1 MDDAACTVS
10 TLPPAP
16 GGWSSRAW
24 VTRSPAP
31 SSKDSDARFRALVQ
45 NSADII
51 TIHDADGITTFEAPS
66 ASRVLGR
73 PPGALIGHTPW
84 ESIHPRDVGRV
95 RKAFDIVVHGRAQ
108 PVPIEFRY
116 RHANGSWIWLEAV
129 GNNLLDYPHVR
140 GVVLTSRDI
149 TRRKAAERRIE
160 HLAHHDF
167 LTDLPNRSLLR
178 DRLDVALAQAR
189 RHGQLVAAL
198 FIDLDRLKVVNDT
211 LGHAAGDQML
221 REAAARLASCTREG
235 DTVARLGGDEF
246 MVVLPNL
253 SDARGAAAAAQKI
266 RESLAHPTDL
276 TGQEVCISAS
286 IGVSLFPA
294 DAADAEALIRNA
306 DAAMYSAK
314 RHGGDNYQFYTA
326 DLNVQVQERLA
337 IEQGLRIAEQ
347 RNELYLLYQPKID
360 LRSGRI
366 IGVEALLRWQH
377 PSLGLISPE
386 RFIPIAEETGLIIPI
401 GEWVLRTACKQIR
414 AWRDR
419 GIELPVA
426 VNLSAC
432 QFRQRNLAQ
441 TIHRILSETGVPP
454 QWLEIEITESDVM
467 ENAES
472 AIATLDELKARGVSI
487 SVDDFGTGYSSLSY
501 LKRFP
506 LDVLKIDR
514 SFVRDIAVD
523 SDDAAI
529 VEAIIALA
537 RSLEIKVVAEGVET
551 EDQMAFLNR
560 SGCDFAQG
568 YLFSPPVDAE
578 QIAVLL
584 ERRSPAVA

>member
-1 MDDAACTVS
+1 MDDANCSVL
-10 TLPPAP
+10 TLPTAP
-16 GGWSSRAW
+16 GRWSSRAR
-24 VTRSPAP
+24 VTRDLALVP
-31 SSKDSDARFRALVQ
+31 KDSDARFRALVQ

-51 TIHDADGITTFEAPS
+51 TIHDVDGTTTFEAPS

-73 PPGALIGHTPW
+73 PPGALIGHSPW
-84 ESIHPRDVGRV
+84 ESIHPRDVARV
-95 RKAFDIVVHGRAQ
+95 RKAFEIVVHGKTE

-116 RHANGSWIWLEAV
+116 RHADGSWIWLEAV
-129 GNNLLDYPHVR
+129 GNNLLDYPHVQ
-140 GVVLTSRDI
+140 GIVLTSRDI

-167 LTDLPNRSLLR
+167 LTDLPNRLFR

-189 RHGQLVAAL
+189 RHDQLVGVL
-198 FIDLDRLKVVNDT
+198 FIDLDRLKVINDT
-211 LGHAAGDQML
+211 LGHVAGDQML
-221 REAAARLASCTREG
+221 REAATRLARCMREG

-246 MVVLPNL
+246 MVVLSNL
-253 SDARGAAAAAQKI
+253 GDARGAASAARKI
-266 RESLAHPTDL
+266 LDGLARPTEL
-276 TGQEVCISAS
+276 MGQEVFMSAS
-286 IGVSLFPA
+286 IGVSIYPT

-314 RHGGDNYQFYTA
+314 RHGGDNYQFYTS
-326 DLNVQVQERLA
+326 DLNVQAQERLA
-337 IEQGLRIAEQ
+337 LEQGLRVAEQ
-347 RNELYLLYQPKID
+347 RNELHLLYQPKID
-360 LRSGRI
+360 LVSGKI

-377 PSLGLISPE
+377 PVLGWVSPE

-401 GEWVLRTACKQIR
+401 GEWVLRTACEQIR
-414 AWRDR
+414 TWRAL
-419 GIELPVA
+419 GIDLPVA

-432 QFRQRNLAQ
+432 QFRQRNLAA
-441 TIHRILSETGVPP
+441 TIHRILSEAGVPP
-454 QWLEIEITESDVM
+454 QCLEIEITESDVM

-472 AIATLDELKARGVSI
+472 AIATLGELKARGISI

-514 SFVRDIAVD
+514 SFVRDIAID

-537 RSLEIKVVAEGVET
+537 RSLDIKVVAEGVESD
-551 EDQMAFLNR
+551 DQKAFLNR

-568 YLFSPPVDAE
+568 YLFSPPVEAG
-578 QIAVLL
+578 QIVALL
-584 ERRSPAVA
+584 ERQ

>member
-1 MDDAACTVS
+1 MDDANCSVL
-10 TLPPAP
+10 TLPTAP
-16 GGWSSRAW
+16 GRWSSRAR
-24 VTRSPAP
+24 VTRNLAP
-31 SSKDSDARFRALVQ
+31 VPKDSDARFRALVQ

-51 TIHDADGITTFEAPS
+51 TIHDVDGTTTFEAPS
-66 ASRVLGR
+66 ASRLLGR
-73 PPGALIGHTPW
+73 PPGALIGHSPW
-84 ESIHPRDVGRV
+84 ESIHPRDVARV
-95 RKAFDIVVHGRAQ
+95 RKAFEIVVHGRTE
-108 PVPIEFRY
+108 PMPIEFRY
-116 RHANGSWIWLEAV
+116 RHADGSWIWLEAV

-140 GVVLTSRDI
+140 GIVLTSRDI

-167 LTDLPNRSLLR
+167 LTDLPNRSLLG

-189 RHGQLVAAL
+189 RHGHLVGAL

-221 REAAARLASCTREG
+221 REAATRLAGCMREG

-246 MVVLPNL
+246 MVVLSNL
-253 SDARGAAAAAQKI
+253 GDARGAASAARKI
-266 RESLAHPTDL
+266 LDGLARPTEL
-276 TGQEVCISAS
+276 MGQEVFMSAS
-286 IGVSLFPA
+286 IGVSIYPT
-294 DAADAEALIRNA
+294 DAADADALIRNA

-314 RHGGDNYQFYTA
+314 RHGGDNYQFYTS
-326 DLNVQVQERLA
+326 DLNVQAQERLTL
-337 IEQGLRIAEQ
+337 EQGLRVAEQ
-347 RNELYLLYQPKID
+347 RNELHLLYQPKID
-360 LRSGRI
+360 LASGKI

-377 PSLGLISPE
+377 PVLGWVSPE

-401 GEWVLRTACKQIR
+401 GEWVLRTACEQISTWR
-414 AWRDR
+414 AL
-419 GIELPVA
+419 GIDLPVA

-432 QFRQRNLAQ
+432 QFRQRNLAE
-441 TIHRILSETGVPP
+441 TIHRILSEAGVPP
-454 QWLEIEITESDVM
+454 QCLELEITESDVM

-472 AIATLDELKARGVSI
+472 AIAALGELKARGISI

-514 SFVRDIAVD
+514 SFVRDIAID

-537 RSLEIKVVAEGVET
+537 RSLEIKVVAEGVESD
-551 EDQMAFLNR
+551 DQKAFLNR

-568 YLFSPPVDAE
+568 YLFSPPVEAG
-578 QIAVLL
+578 QIAALI
-584 ERRSPAVA
+584 ERQ

>member
-1 MDDAACTVS
+1 MDDANCSVL
-10 TLPPAP
+10 TLPTAP
-16 GGWSSRAW
+16 GRWSSRAR
-24 VTRSPAP
+24 VSRDLALVP
-31 SSKDSDARFRALVQ
+31 KDSDARFRALVQ

-51 TIHDADGITTFEAPS
+51 TIHDVDGTTTFEAPS

-73 PPGALIGHTPW
+73 PPGALIGHSPW
-84 ESIHPRDVGRV
+84 ESIHPRDVAGV
-95 RKAFDIVVHGRAQ
+95 RKAFEIVVHGKTK

-116 RHANGSWIWLEAV
+116 RHADGSWIWLEAV
-129 GNNLLDYPHVR
+129 GNNLLDYPHVQ
-140 GVVLTSRDI
+140 GIVLTSRDI

-189 RHGQLVAAL
+189 RHDQLVGVL
-198 FIDLDRLKVVNDT
+198 FIDLDRLKVINDT

-221 REAAARLASCTREG
+221 REAATRLARCMREG

-246 MVVLPNL
+246 MVVLSNL
-253 SDARGAAAAAQKI
+253 GDARGAAAAARKI
-266 RESLAHPTDL
+266 LDGLARPTEL
-276 TGQEVCISAS
+276 MGQEVFMSAS
-286 IGVSLFPA
+286 IGVSIYPT

-314 RHGGDNYQFYTA
+314 RHGGDNYQFYTS
-326 DLNVQVQERLA
+326 DLNVQAQERLA
-337 IEQGLRIAEQ
+337 LEQGLRVAEQ
-347 RNELYLLYQPKID
+347 RNELHLLYQPKID
-360 LRSGRI
+360 LVSGKI

-377 PSLGLISPE
+377 PVLGSVSPE

-401 GEWVLRTACKQIR
+401 GEWVLRTACEQIR
-414 AWRDR
+414 TWRAL
-419 GIELPVA
+419 GIDLPVA

-432 QFRQRNLAQ
+432 QFRQRNLAA
-441 TIHRILSETGVPP
+441 TIHRILSEAVVPP
-454 QWLEIEITESDVM
+454 QCLEIEITESDVM

-472 AIATLDELKARGVSI
+472 AIATLGELKARGISI

-537 RSLEIKVVAEGVET
+537 RSLEIRVVAEGVET
-551 EDQMAFLNR
+551 EDQKAFLNR

-568 YLFSPPVDAE
+568 YLFSPPVEAGH
-578 QIAVLL
+578 IAALL
-584 ERRSPAVA
+584 ERR

>member
-1 MDDAACTVS
+1 MDDATCTLS
-10 TLPPAP
+10 TRPRAS

-24 VTRSPAP
+24 VVRNSLPSP
-31 SSKDSDARFRALVQ
+31 KDSDARFKALVQ

-51 TIHDADGITTFEAPS
+51 TIHDANGVTTFEAPS

-73 PPGALIGHTPW
+73 PPGALIGHAPW
-84 ESIHPRDVGRV
+84 KSIHPRDVARV
-95 RKAFDIVVHGRAQ
+95 RKAFDIVVHGRVQ

-116 RHANGSWIWLEAV
+116 RHADGSWIWLEAV
-129 GNNLLDYPHVR
+129 GNNLLDYPHVQ
-140 GVVLTSRDI
+140 GIVLTSRDI

-189 RHGQLVAAL
+189 RHGHLVAAL
-198 FIDLDRLKVVNDT
+198 FVDLDRFKVVNDT
-211 LGHAAGDQML
+211 LGHEAGDQML
-221 REAAARLASCTREG
+221 REAAARLTGCTREG

-253 SDARGAAAAAQKI
+253 SDARGAAAAVQKI
-266 RESLAHPTDL
+266 LESLAQPIEL
-276 TGQEVCISAS
+276 TGQEVCISGS
-286 IGVSLFPA
+286 IGVSLFPD
-294 DAADAEALIRNA
+294 DATDAEALIRNA

-314 RHGGDNYQFYTA
+314 RQGGNNYQFYTA
-326 DLNVQVQERLA
+326 DLNAQVQERLA
-337 IEQGLRIAEQ
+337 IERGLRNAEQ
-347 RNELYLLYQPKID
+347 RDEFYLLYQPKID
-360 LRSGRI
+360 LASGRI

-377 PSLGLISPE
+377 PGLGLISPE

-414 AWRDR
+414 AWRDL
-419 GIELPVA
+419 GIELPIA

-441 TIHRILSETGVPP
+441 RIHDILLETGAAP
-454 QWLEIEITESDVM
+454 QCLEIEITESDVM

-472 AIATLDELKARGVSI
+472 AIATLDELKARGISI

-551 EDQMAFLNR
+551 ESQKAFLDR
-560 SGCDFAQG
+560 AGCDFAQG

-578 QIAVLL
+578 QIAVLV
-584 ERRSPAVA
+584 ERR

>member
-1 MDDAACTVS
+1 MEDATCTISTLTTVS
-10 TLPPAP
+10 
-16 GGWSSRAW
+16 GGWSSRARA
-24 VTRSPAP
+24 TRSPVAVP
-31 SSKDSDARFRALVQ
+31 KDSDARFKALVQ

-51 TIHDADGITTFEAPS
+51 TIHDANGTTTFESPS
-66 ASRVLGR
+66 AARMLGW
-73 PPGALIGHTPW
+73 PPGALIGHSPW
-84 ESIHPRDVGRV
+84 ESVHPRDVARV
-95 RKAFDIVVHGRAQ
+95 RKAFDIVVHGRSQ

-189 RHGQLVAAL
+189 RDGQLVAAL

-211 LGHAAGDQML
+211 LGHAAGDRML
-221 REAAARLASCTREG
+221 REAAARLAGCTREG

-253 SDARGAAAAAQKI
+253 DDARGAAVAAQKI
-266 RESLAHPTDL
+266 RESLAQVTEL
-276 TGQEVCISAS
+276 NGQEVFVSAS

-294 DAADAEALIRNA
+294 DAADAETLIRNA

-337 IEQGLRIAEQ
+337 IEQGLRVARE
-347 RNELYLLYQPKID
+347 RNEFSLVYQPKID
-360 LRSGRI
+360 LESGRM

-377 PSLGLISPE
+377 PSVGLISPG
-386 RFIPIAEETGLIIPI
+386 RFIPLAEETGLIIPI
-401 GEWVLRTACKQIR
+401 GEWVLRTACEQIR
-414 AWRDR
+414 AWRDA

-432 QFRQRNLAQ
+432 QFRQRNLAH

-454 QWLEIEITESDVM
+454 KCLELEITESDVM
-467 ENAES
+467 ENAEI

-560 SGCDFAQG
+560 AGCDYAQG
-568 YLFSPPVDAE
+568 YLFSQPVE
-578 QIAVLL
+578 SGQIPALL
-584 ERRSPAVA
+584 ERRYGL

>member
-1 MDDAACTVS
+1 MDDATCSFSTVP
-10 TLPPAP
+10 TI
-16 GGWSSRAW
+16 GGWSPRA
-24 VTRSPAP
+24 RLNRRPAP
-31 SSKDSDARFRALVQ
+31 APKDSDARFRALVQ

-51 TIHDADGITTFEAPS
+51 TIHDANGITTFEAPS

-73 PPGALIGHTPW
+73 PPGALIGHSPW
-84 ESIHPRDVGRV
+84 ESIHPRDVARV
-95 RKAFDIVVHGRAQ
+95 RKAFDLVVHGKTQ

-116 RHANGSWIWLEAV
+116 RHADGSWIWLEAV
-129 GNNLLDYPHVR
+129 GNNLLSYPHVR
-140 GVVLTSRDI
+140 GIVLTSRDI

-189 RHGQLVAAL
+189 RHGQLVGAL

-211 LGHAAGDQML
+211 LGHAAGDEML
-221 REAAARLASCTREG
+221 REAATRLARCMREG

-246 MVVLPNL
+246 MVILPNL
-253 SDARGAAAAAQKI
+253 ADARGAAAAARKI
-266 RESLAHPTDL
+266 LDSLARPTEL
-276 TGQEVCISAS
+276 KGQEVFISAS
-286 IGVSLFPA
+286 IGVSIFPT

-314 RHGGDNYQFYTA
+314 RHGGDNYQFYTS

-337 IEQGLRIAEQ
+337 IEQGLRVAEQ
-347 RNELYLLYQPKID
+347 RDELRLLYQPKID
-360 LRSGRI
+360 LASGKI
-366 IGVEALLRWQH
+366 VGVEALLRWQH
-377 PSLGLISPE
+377 SSLGSISPE
-386 RFIPIAEETGLIIPI
+386 RFVPIAEETGLILPI
-401 GEWVLRTACKQIR
+401 GEWVLRSACRQIR
-414 AWRDR
+414 AWRDV

-432 QFRQRNLAQ
+432 QFRQRNLAA
-441 TIHRILSETGVPP
+441 TIQRILSETGVPP
-454 QWLEIEITESDVM
+454 QCLEIEITESDVM

-472 AIATLDELKARGVSI
+472 AIATLDELKARGISI

-514 SFVRDIAVD
+514 SFVRDIVVD

-537 RSLEIKVVAEGVET
+537 RSLDIKVVAEGVET
-551 EDQMAFLNR
+551 PDQMAFLNR
-560 SGCDFAQG
+560 SGCNFAQG
-568 YLFSPPVDAE
+568 YLFSPPVEPERISAL
-578 QIAVLL
+578 I
-584 ERRSPAVA
+584 ERR

>member
-1 MDDAACTVS
+1 MDNKSSAVSAAPTAIGAWS
-10 TLPPAP
+10 TTTWVRRKPVPAP
-16 GGWSSRAW
+16 
-24 VTRSPAP
+24 
-31 SSKDSDARFRALVQ
+31 KDSDARFRALVQ

-73 PPGALIGHTPW
+73 PSGALIGRSPF
-84 ESIHPRDVGRV
+84 ESVHPRDVARV
-95 RKAFDIVVHGRAQ
+95 RKAFDIVVRGNAQ
-108 PVPIEFRY
+108 PAPVEFRF
-116 RHANGSWIWLEAV
+116 RHADGSWIWLEAV

-178 DRLDVALAQAR
+178 DRLDIALAQAR
-189 RHGQLVAAL
+189 RHGHLVAAL
-198 FIDLDRLKVVNDT
+198 YINLDRVKLVNDT
-211 LGHAAGDQML
+211 LGHSAGDKVL
-221 REAAARLASCTREG
+221 REAASRLAGCMREG

-246 MVVLPNL
+246 MVILPNL
-253 SDARGAAAAAQKI
+253 SDPRGAAVAAQKI
-266 RESLAHPTDL
+266 LQSLAEVTQID
-276 TGQEVCISAS
+276 GQDVFVSGS

-294 DAADAEALIRNA
+294 DAADADGLIRNA
-306 DAAMYSAK
+306 DAAMSSAK
-314 RHGGDNYQFYTA
+314 RHGGDNYQFYTS
-326 DLNVQVQERLA
+326 DLNVQLQERLA
-337 IEQGLRIAEQ
+337 IEQGLRFAEQ

-360 LRSGRI
+360 LHTRRI
-366 IGVEALLRWQH
+366 VGVEALLRWQH
-377 PSLGLISPE
+377 PTLGLVSPE
-386 RFIPIAEETGLIIPI
+386 RFIPVAEETGLIVPI
-401 GEWVLRTACKQIR
+401 GEWVMRTACKRISDWR
-414 AWRDR
+414 AQ
-419 GIELPVA
+419 GIDLPVA

-441 TIHRILSETGVPP
+441 TINGILSETGVPP
-454 QWLEIEITESDVM
+454 QFLEIEITESDVM
-467 ENAES
+467 EDAES
-472 AIATLDELKARGVSI
+472 AIATLDELKARGISI

-551 EDQMAFLNR
+551 ESQMEFLNR

-568 YLFSPPVDAE
+568 YLFSPPVRPE
-578 QIAVLL
+578 QVVALL
-584 ERRSPAVA
+584 DRQ

>member
-1 MDDAACTVS
+1 MDDASCSLSIRSAAT
-10 TLPPAP
+10 A
-16 GGWSSRAW
+16 GWSSHARLLRTP
-24 VTRSPAP
+24 VPSP
-31 SSKDSDARFRALVQ
+31 KDSDARFRALVQ

-51 TIHDADGITTFEAPS
+51 TIHDANGITTFEAPS

-73 PPGALIGHTPW
+73 PPGALIGHSPW
-84 ESIHPRDVGRV
+84 ESVHPRDVGRV
-95 RKAFDIVVHGRAQ
+95 RKAFDIVVHGKGTPAS
-108 PVPIEFRY
+108 IEFRY

-149 TRRKAAERRIE
+149 TRRKAAERQIE

-167 LTDLPNRSLLR
+167 LTDLPNRSLLH

-189 RHGQLVAAL
+189 RHGHLVAAL
-198 FIDLDRLKVVNDT
+198 FVDLDRLKVVNDT
-211 LGHAAGDQML
+211 LGHAAGDEML
-221 REAAARLASCTREG
+221 REAATRLASCTREG

-253 SDARGAAAAAQKI
+253 SDARSAAAAAQKI
-266 RESLAHPTDL
+266 LDSLAPPTQL
-276 TGQEVCISAS
+276 KGQEVCVSAS

-314 RHGGDNYQFYTA
+314 RYGGDNYQFYTA

-337 IEQGLRIAEQ
+337 IEQGLRNAEQ

-360 LRSGRI
+360 LESGSI

-377 PSLGLISPE
+377 PSLGLVSPE
-386 RFIPIAEETGLIIPI
+386 RFIPVAEETGLIIPI
-401 GEWVLRTACKQIR
+401 GEWVLRTACERIR
-414 AWRDR
+414 TWRDL

-432 QFRQRNLAQ
+432 QFRQRNLAE

-454 QWLEIEITESDVM
+454 QCLEIEITESDVM

-472 AIATLDELKARGVSI
+472 AIATLDDLKSQGISI

-537 RSLEIKVVAEGVET
+537 RSLDIKVVAEGVET

-560 SGCDFAQG
+560 AGCNFAQG
-568 YLFSPPVDAE
+568 YLFSAPVSPEEIVA
-578 QIAVLL
+578 LL
-584 ERRSPAVA
+584 ERR

>member
-1 MDDAACTVS
+1 MEDATFTVTS
-10 TLPPAP
+10 LPTAP
-16 GGWSSRAW
+16 GWSSRARR
-24 VTRSPAP
+24 TRATVPAP
-31 SSKDSDARFRALVQ
+31 KDSDARFRALVQ

-51 TIHDADGITTFEAPS
+51 TIHDANGITTFEAPS

-73 PPGALIGHTPW
+73 PPGALIGHSPF
-84 ESIHPRDVGRV
+84 ESIHPRDRARV
-95 RKAFDIVVHGRAQ
+95 RKAFDIVVHGKAQ

-178 DRLDVALAQAR
+178 DRLNVALAQAR
-189 RHGQLVAAL
+189 RDGRLVGVL
-198 FIDLDRLKVVNDT
+198 FIDLDRIKVINDT
-211 LGHAAGDQML
+211 LGHEAGDQLL
-221 REAAARLASCTREG
+221 REAAVRLSAGVREG

-246 MVVLPNL
+246 MIVLPGL
-253 SDARGAAAAAQKI
+253 TDTRGAGAAARKI
-266 RESLAHPTDL
+266 LDGLARPIEL
-276 TGQEVCISAS
+276 RGQEVFISAS
-286 IGVSLFPA
+286 IGVSLFPT
-294 DAADAEALIRNA
+294 DAGDAEALIRTA

-314 RHGGDNYQFYTA
+314 RLGGDNYRFYTA

-337 IEQGLRIAEQ
+337 IEQGLRVAEQ
-347 RNELYLLYQPKID
+347 RDELRLLYQPKID
-360 LRSGRI
+360 LASGKI

-377 PSLGLISPE
+377 PTLGRVAPD
-386 RFIPIAEETGLIIPI
+386 RFIPIAEETGLIVPI
-401 GEWVLRTACKQIR
+401 GEWVLRTACAQVR
-414 AWRDR
+414 AWRDN
-419 GIELPVA
+419 GIELPIA

-441 TIHRILSETGVPP
+441 TIHRILSDAAVPP
-454 QWLEIEITESDVM
+454 QFIEIEITESDVM

-472 AIATLDELKARGVSI
+472 AIATLDELKARGISI
-487 SVDDFGTGYSSLSY
+487 SIDDFGTGYSSLSY

-551 EDQMAFLNR
+551 KDQMEFLGR
-560 SGCDFAQG
+560 AGCNFAQG
-568 YLFSPPVDAE
+568 YLFSPPVEAG
-578 QIAVLL
+578 QLAALL
-584 ERRSPAVA
+584 TR

>member
-1 MDDAACTVS
+1 MNGAMDDITCTVS
-10 TLPPAP
+10 NLPVAAR
-16 GGWSSRAW
+16 GWSSRAR
-24 VTRSPAP
+24 VARSTVPA
-31 SSKDSDARFRALVQ
+31 SKDSDARFRALVQ

-51 TIHDADGITTFEAPS
+51 TIHDANGITTFEAPS

-73 PPGALIGHTPW
+73 SPGALIGHTPF
-84 ESIHPRDVGRV
+84 ESIHPRDRARV
-95 RKAFDIVVHGRAQ
+95 RKAFEFVVHGKTQ

-178 DRLDVALAQAR
+178 DRLDIALGQAR
-189 RHGQLVAAL
+189 REGHLVGAL
-198 FIDLDRLKVVNDT
+198 FIDLDRLKVINDT
-211 LGHAAGDQML
+211 LGHEAGDQLL
-221 REAAARLASCTREG
+221 REAAGRLASSMREG

-246 MVVLPNL
+246 MVILPNL
-253 SDARGAAAAAQKI
+253 GDTRGAAAAARKI
-266 RESLAHPTDL
+266 LTSLARPL
-276 TGQEVCISAS
+276 ELKGQEVFMSAS
-286 IGVSLFPA
+286 IGVSLFPN
-294 DAADAEALIRNA
+294 DAADPEALIRNA
-306 DAAMYSAK
+306 DAAMYRAK
-314 RHGGDNYQFYTA
+314 RNGGDNYQFYTV

-337 IEQGLRIAEQ
+337 IEQGLRVAEQ
-347 RNELYLLYQPKID
+347 RDELRLLYQPKVD
-360 LRSGRI
+360 LASGKI

-377 PSLGLISPE
+377 PALGAISPE
-386 RFIPIAEETGLIIPI
+386 RFIPVAEETGLIVPI
-401 GEWVLRTACKQIR
+401 GEWVLRRACMQVR
-414 AWRDR
+414 DWRDK
-419 GIELPVA
+419 GIDLPIA

-432 QFRQRNLAQ
+432 QFRQRNLAE

-454 QWLEIEITESDVM
+454 EFIEIEITESDVM

-472 AIATLDELKARGVSI
+472 AIATLDKLKSRGISI
-487 SVDDFGTGYSSLSY
+487 SIDDFGTGYSSLSY

-514 SFVRDIAVD
+514 SFVRDIVDD

-551 EDQMAFLNR
+551 HDQMAFLNR
-560 SGCDFAQG
+560 AGCNFAQG
-568 YLFSPPVDAE
+568 YLFSPPVEAE
-578 QIAVLL
+578 QIVALL
-584 ERRSPAVA
+584 GQP

>member
-1 MDDAACTVS
+1 MDDATCSFSTVP
-10 TLPPAP
+10 TI
-16 GGWSSRAW
+16 GGWSPRA
-24 VTRSPAP
+24 RLNRRPAP
-31 SSKDSDARFRALVQ
+31 APKDSDARFRALVQ

-51 TIHDADGITTFEAPS
+51 TIHDANGITTFEAPS

-73 PPGALIGHTPW
+73 PPGALIGHSPW
-84 ESIHPRDVGRV
+84 ESIHPRDVARV
-95 RKAFDIVVHGRAQ
+95 RKAFDLVVHGKTQ

-116 RHANGSWIWLEAV
+116 RHADGSWIWLEAV
-129 GNNLLDYPHVR
+129 GNNLLSYPHVR
-140 GVVLTSRDI
+140 GIVLTSRDI

-189 RHGQLVAAL
+189 RHGQLVGAL

-211 LGHAAGDQML
+211 LGHAAGDEML
-221 REAAARLASCTREG
+221 REAATRLARCMREG

-253 SDARGAAAAAQKI
+253 ADARGAAAAARKI
-266 RESLAHPTDL
+266 LDSLARPTEL
-276 TGQEVCISAS
+276 KGQEVFISAS
-286 IGVSLFPA
+286 IGVSIFPT

-314 RHGGDNYQFYTA
+314 RHGGDNYQFYTS

-337 IEQGLRIAEQ
+337 IEQGLRVAEQ
-347 RNELYLLYQPKID
+347 RDELRLLYQPKID
-360 LRSGRI
+360 LASGKI
-366 IGVEALLRWQH
+366 VGVEALLRWQH
-377 PSLGLISPE
+377 SSLGSISPE
-386 RFIPIAEETGLIIPI
+386 RFVPIAEETGLILPI
-401 GEWVLRTACKQIR
+401 GEWVLRSACRQIR
-414 AWRDR
+414 AWRDV

-432 QFRQRNLAQ
+432 QFRQRNLAA
-441 TIHRILSETGVPP
+441 TIQRILSETGVPP
-454 QWLEIEITESDVM
+454 QCLEIEITESDVM

-472 AIATLDELKARGVSI
+472 AIATLDELKARGISI

-514 SFVRDIAVD
+514 SFVRDIVVD

-537 RSLEIKVVAEGVET
+537 RSLDIKVVAEGVET
-551 EDQMAFLNR
+551 PDQMAFLNR
-560 SGCDFAQG
+560 SGCNFAQG
-568 YLFSPPVDAE
+568 YLFSPPVEPERISAL
-578 QIAVLL
+578 I
-584 ERRSPAVA
+584 ERR

>member
-1 MDDAACTVS
+1 MTCTVS
-10 TLPPAP
+10 SLPVGAR
-16 GGWSSRAW
+16 GWSAREW
-24 VTRSPAP
+24 TTRTTAP
-31 SSKDSDARFRALVQ
+31 TAKDSDARFRALVQ

-51 TIHDADGITTFEAPS
+51 TIHDADGITTFEAPA

-73 PPGALIGHTPW
+73 APGALIGHSPF
-84 ESIHPRDVGRV
+84 ESIHPRDRARV
-95 RKAFDIVVHGRAQ
+95 RKAFDLVVHGRTHTA
-108 PVPIEFRY
+108 PIEFRY

-178 DRLDVALAQAR
+178 DRLEVALGQAR
-189 RHGQLVAAL
+189 REGRLVGAL

-211 LGHAAGDQML
+211 LGHEAGDQLL
-221 REAAARLASCTREG
+221 REAARRLTGTMREG

-246 MVVLPNL
+246 MVVLPNMAD
-253 SDARGAAAAAQKI
+253 SRGAAAVARKI
-266 RESLAHPTDL
+266 LDGLARPMEL
-276 TGQEVCISAS
+276 KGQEVFMSAS
-286 IGVSLFPA
+286 IGISLFPT
-294 DAADAEALIRNA
+294 DAADSEALIRNA

-314 RHGGDNYQFYTA
+314 RNGGDNYQFYTS
-326 DLNVQVQERLA
+326 DLNVQVQERLV
-337 IEQGLRIAEQ
+337 IEQGLRVAEQ
-347 RNELYLLYQPKID
+347 RNELHLLYQPKVD
-360 LRSGRI
+360 LATGAI
-366 IGVEALLRWQH
+366 IGVEALLRWHH
-377 PSLGLISPE
+377 PTLGSISPE
-386 RFIPIAEETGLIIPI
+386 RFIPVAEETGLIVPI
-401 GEWVLRTACKQIR
+401 GEWVLRRACMQVR
-414 AWRDR
+414 AWREA
-419 GIELPVA
+419 GIELPIA

-454 QWLEIEITESDVM
+454 QFIEIEITESDVM

-472 AIATLDELKARGVSI
+472 AIATLVELKSRGISI
-487 SVDDFGTGYSSLSY
+487 SIDDFGTGYSSLSY

-551 EDQMAFLNR
+551 PDQMAFLNR
-560 SGCDFAQG
+560 SGCNFAQG
-568 YLFSPPVDAE
+568 YLFSPPVEAE
-578 QIAVLL
+578 RVAALL
-584 ERRSPAVA
+584 AQR

>member
-1 MDDAACTVS
+1 MDDANCRLS
-10 TLPPAP
+10 SLPTAA

-24 VTRSPAP
+24 VTRSAAP
-31 SSKDSDARFRALVQ
+31 SSKESDARFRALVQ

-51 TIHDADGITTFEAPS
+51 TIHDANGVTTFEAPS

-73 PPGALIGHTPW
+73 PPGALIGHSPW
-84 ESIHPRDVGRV
+84 ESIHPRDVARV
-95 RKAFDIVVHGRAQ
+95 RKAFDIVVHGRVQ

-178 DRLDVALAQAR
+178 DRLDVAIAQAR
-189 RHGQLVAAL
+189 RQGQLVATL
-198 FIDLDRLKVVNDT
+198 FVDLDRLKVVNDT
-211 LGHAAGDQML
+211 LGHAAGDLML
-221 REAAARLASCTREG
+221 REAAARLAGCTREG

-246 MVVLPNL
+246 MIVLPNL
-253 SDARGAAAAAQKI
+253 DDAHGAAAAAQKI
-266 RESLAHPTDL
+266 RESLAQPTQL
-276 TGQEVCISAS
+276 NGQEVFVSAS
-286 IGVSLFPA
+286 IGVSLFPT
-294 DAADAEALIRNA
+294 DAADAEGLLRTA

-326 DLNVQVQERLA
+326 DLNEQLQQRLA
-337 IEQGLRIAEQ
+337 IEQGLRTAEQ
-347 RNELYLLYQPKID
+347 RDELRLLYQPKID
-360 LRSGRI
+360 LVSGRI
-366 IGVEALLRWQH
+366 IGVEALLRWEH
-377 PSLGLISPE
+377 PGLGPVSPE
-386 RFIPIAEETGLIIPI
+386 RFIPIAEETGLIIPL

-414 AWRDR
+414 MWRDA
-419 GIELPVA
+419 GIDLPVA

-432 QFRQRNLAQ
+432 QFRQRNLAE
-441 TIHRILSETGVPP
+441 TIHRILSEVGVPP
-454 QWLEIEITESDVM
+454 QCLEIEITESDVM

-472 AIATLDELKARGVSI
+472 AIATLDELKARGISI

-537 RSLEIKVVAEGVET
+537 RSLEIKVVAEGVES
-551 EDQMAFLNR
+551 EDQMEFLTR

-568 YLFSPPVDAE
+568 YLFSPPVEPRQVVA
-578 QIAVLL
+578 LL
-584 ERRSPAVA
+584 QRL

>member
-1 MDDAACTVS
+1 MEDITCTASHHPAA
-10 TLPPAP
+10 AR
-16 GGWSSRAW
+16 GWSSRAW
-24 VTRSPAP
+24 VARSAAPASP
-31 SSKDSDARFRALVQ
+31 ESDARFRALIQ
-45 NSADII
+45 NAADII
-51 TIHDADGITTFEAPS
+51 TIHDANGVTTFEAPS

-73 PPGALIGHTPW
+73 SPGALIGHTPF
-84 ESIHPRDVGRV
+84 ESIHPRERERV
-95 RKAFDIVVHGRAQ
+95 RKAFDLVVQGKAQ
-108 PVPIEFRY
+108 AVPIEFRY

-178 DRLDVALAQAR
+178 DRLDVALSQAR
-189 RHGQLVAAL
+189 RERRLVAAL

-211 LGHAAGDQML
+211 LGHEAGDQLL
-221 REAAARLASCTREG
+221 REAAKRLATSMREG

-246 MVVLPNL
+246 MVILPNL
-253 SDARGAAAAAQKI
+253 GDARGAAAAARKI
-266 RESLAHPTDL
+266 LDSLARPTEL
-276 TGQEVCISAS
+276 RGQEVFMSAS
-286 IGVSLFPA
+286 IGIGLFPN
-294 DAADAEALIRNA
+294 DAADSEALIRNA

-314 RHGGDNYQFYTA
+314 RSGGDNYQFYTA
-326 DLNVQVQERLA
+326 DLNVQVQQRLV
-337 IEQGLRIAEQ
+337 IEQGLRVAEQ
-347 RNELYLLYQPKID
+347 RNELRLLYQPKVD
-360 LRSGRI
+360 LASGRI

-377 PSLGLISPE
+377 PVLGAISPE
-386 RFIPIAEETGLIIPI
+386 RFIPIAEETGLIVPI
-401 GEWVLRTACKQIR
+401 GEWVLRSACMQAR
-414 AWRDR
+414 TWRDN
-419 GIELPVA
+419 GIDLPIA

-454 QWLEIEITESDVM
+454 RFIEIEITESDVM

-472 AIATLDELKARGVSI
+472 AIATLGELKARGIRISI
-487 SVDDFGTGYSSLSY
+487 DDFGTGYSSLSY

-551 EDQMAFLNR
+551 HEQMAFLNR
-560 SGCDFAQG
+560 AGCNFAQG
-568 YLFSPPVDAE
+568 YLFSPPAEAE
-578 QIAVLL
+578 QVAALL
-584 ERRSPAVA
+584 AQR